1 MNSLDDQPLFES
13 LNFILDRFETYF
25 YAHEVPFKEIDKLY
39 IQNYI
44 MNDSTISASTMIQRR
59 ALFSKFLLFIDKT
72 LNIKLFKSVTN
83 DMKVYKKTKGTIFK
97 SKTIDKELVERIYS
111 FIDSYTNNQS
121 LFLKRVTKQ
130 SEYVAYRD
138 SAMILLMLGSGCRAS
153 EVLSLRYCDIEDI
166 GSDTYKIHILN
177 GKGNKQRTTYILKS
191 LFEKH
196 FIYLNKY
203 KKSDKDIIALSQNG
217 VQVNRRNLYKTV
229 TKIFTYL
236 GESKQGLH
244 IFRHHFGSN
253 FAQTNG
259 NIKILQDLLGHSS
272 ISTTMIYSSV
282 AEDAKERA
290 ISLQENIS

>member
-1 MNSLDDQPLFES
+1 
-13 LNFILDRFETYF
+13 
-25 YAHEVPFKEIDKLY
+25 
-39 IQNYI
+39 
-44 MNDSTISASTMIQRR
+44 
-59 ALFSKFLLFIDKT
+59 
-72 LNIKLFKSVTN
+72 
-83 DMKVYKKTKGTIFK
+83 
-97 SKTIDKELVERIYS
+97 
-111 FIDSYTNNQS
+111 
-121 LFLKRVTKQ
+121 
-130 SEYVAYRD
+130 
-138 SAMILLMLGSGCRAS
+138 
-153 EVLSLRYCDIEDI
+153 
-166 GSDTYKIHILN
+166 
-177 GKGNKQRTTYILKS
+177 
-191 LFEKH
+191 
-196 FIYLNKY
+196 LNKY